1 MNTQESTEQYINKL
15 AKYGPSL
22 NNNNSF
28 AESQTG
34 DNFQFIVECCE
45 NYIETMTDVIKQDR
59 PAIIVVNGQAGDG
72 KTHLILNLLQSR
84 FGINLQFSLND
95 STYREITEF
104 NSLEPNRKCPVW
116 LVSDCSELADQSPEK
131 ELLLNDMMGILLD
144 DSATDHKVNKII
156 ILAANKGILLQH
168 FEEMSLNIVSDD
180 VRKEFSQK
188 YLLTLRSYFLGDSN
202 TCFSEGALC
211 ALNVRS
217 NKLVKAASEKLFL
230 MDMSS
235 IVDEKLI
242 YEIVSELFDEKHFSD
257 CSSCS
262 LRNSCPIHRN
272 YEVLN
277 ADNQRFK
284 YGLASIIMLLIANGA
299 HLNIRKL
306 LIILA
311 NALLGRWDENAPLI
325 TCKEIK
331 SLPVDK
337 KIIQEYNY
345 FKYETECL
353 NGGYGSND
361 YVVHSNP
368 YDNLFGLNLIAF
380 DDSENNDDSGIS
392 NVFKQLMSTGIG
404 TRSSIPIDTFLTN
417 CKKDDVQD
425 SNSFFFPV
433 AKYFITDDSFKRTY
447 KDHAFDSFKAALA
460 SIRRDFDERKN
471 SNVSNRKTDG
481 HHHLDQLNI
490 LESLRRCFFFTMH
503 DDNTVTGS
511 RERMDACKKLLDD
524 LYNLS
529 SFKHGI
535 EFLTLWH
542 KVISLKPY
550 LDNTNTNTN
559 PGIKKYCNELSKLL
573 KKNYFTSPWYK
584 NVTFGLKA
592 VFSDCY
598 DADSNAQQINIH
610 FNSTTNE
617 INESRMLSEEFV
629 LSLSE
634 NSYAP
639 GYASWAIVPNQSILQ
654 LPMVEAG
661 DPVVSLT
668 LTPDIYE
675 ALSALGKGALSINYS
690 PQCLAAI
697 EIFREKLSAQIIQ
710 VQCNNIELY
719 EVLPS
724 LK

>member
-45 NYIETMTDVIKQDR
+45 NYIETMTDVINQDR

-72 KTHLILNLLQSR
+72 KTHLILNLLKSR
-84 FGINLQFSLND
+84 FGINLHFSLND
-95 STYREITEF
+95 STYREISEF
-104 NSLEPNRKCPVW
+104 NDLEPNRKCQVW

-131 ELLLNDMMGILLD
+131 ELLLKDMMGILLD

-168 FEEMSLNIVSDD
+168 FEEMSLNIVSDN

-217 NKLVKAASEKLFL
+217 SKLTKTDDEKLFL

-262 LRNSCPIHRN
+262 LSKSCPIYRN

-306 LIILA
+306 LIILS

-353 NGGYGSND
+353 NSGYGSND

-392 NVFKQLMSTGIG
+392 NVFKQLLSTGIG

-417 CKKDDVQD
+417 CKKEDVQD
-425 SNSFFFPV
+425 SNSAYFPV
-433 AKYFITDDSFKRTY
+433 VKYFTTDDSYRRTY
-447 KDHAFDSFKAALA
+447 KDHAFDSFKAALS

-503 DDNTVTGS
+503 DDNTANS
-511 RERMDACKKLLDD
+511 RERMDVCKKQLDE

-535 EFLTLWH
+535 DFLTLWN

-550 LDNTNTNTN
+550 LDNINTKND
-559 PGIKKYCNELSKLL
+559 IKKYCNELSHLL
-573 KKNYFTSPWYK
+573 KNNYVSSNWFT
-584 NVTFGLKA
+584 NVTFGIKA

-598 DADSNAQQINIH
+598 DADSDANEIKIH

-617 INESRMLSEEFV
+617 INESRMLNNDFV
-629 LSLSE
+629 LTL
-634 NSYAP
+634 NIKSYA
-639 GYASWAIVPNQSILQ
+639 ADMDTWAIVPNQSILE

-661 DPVVSLT
+661 DPKVSLT
-668 LTPDIYE
+668 VTPDIYE
-675 ALSALGKGALSINYS
+675 ALSGLGTGALSINYS

-710 VQCNNIELY
+710 ARCNHIELCD
-719 EVLPS
+719 VLPS
-724 LK
+724 LT